1 MKDRI
6 LNEIKEWVISIVVA
20 AVIAFTIKGF
30 IFDIVQVSGP
40 SMIPTLHDNDRVA
53 IEKISLYSKSFKR
66 GEIIILDPG
75 EKGHGLYI
83 KRLIALP
90 GDRLQIK
97 EGNVYINGEKLN
109 EPYLS
114 TGTET
119 YAEEDID
126 MVIPEGYVYV
136 LGDNREISEDSRY
149 IGPIPFDHI
158 KGHAIFKVFP
168 FSDMKKL

>member
-1 MKDRI
+1 MRDRI
-6 LNEIKEWVISIVVA
+6 LTEIKEWVISIAIA
-20 AVIAFTIKGF
+20 AVIAFAIKGF

-53 IEKISLYSKSFKR
+53 IEKISLYTKSFKR

-75 EKGHGLYI
+75 EKGRGLYI

-97 EGNVYINGEKLN
+97 SGSVFINGEKVN

-114 TGTET
+114 EGTET
-119 YAEEDID
+119 YAEENID
-126 MVIPEGYVYV
+126 MIIPEGFVYV
-136 LGDNREISEDSRY
+136 LGDNREVSEDSRY